1 MCKQRWIF
9 KKSAYWKLARKHV
22 GNLLDIWLKRR
33 WMYTEPEG
41 HVQKDKGQHC
51 VEKSSPLL
59 HFNGPTQLLV
69 GYLINVNG
77 VFPLLTWQPLQR
89 WINCCLGKL
98 SHGTVQYMTISQTQ
112 PFIFFTARLNTSE
125 LLTWDEQTKMSP
137 DKIVQLNSLRVHM
150 LDFFLSFILSSLS
163 SAPPDE
169 KNCSAVFST
178 LAQKKRSHYC
188 VVITTL

>member
-59 HFNGPTQLLV
+59 HFNRPTQRLPDQCKWCISTAHLAAVATMDKLL
-69 GYLINVNG
+69 
-77 VFPLLTWQPLQR
+77 PWKTLTWY
-89 WINCCLGKL
+89 
-98 SHGTVQYMTISQTQ
+98 STVHEISQTQ